1 MIGFGLTI
9 QKGPWRET
17 RSDRMRIRNSYNPY
31 GNGTTSLGLG
41 GSLHAGH
48 VSYKAVVGPNTV
60 QDGGMTRPSP
70 SASQKPS
77 VNIGEKKGG
86 IMMSSRGGKKGILG
100 NKEEHLKLVGST
112 PFGLQPKERG
122 GLKTNESY
130 IDQQHEVDMAR
141 QRRIEA
147 LEATQERLAGE
158 LRRALEMPDMMV
170 DSSDSSE
177 DDFYD
182 APENPFDDAYEMQA
196 SLDARPST
204 YQRSQMELEQYA
216 NAVSSTNPIT
226 QIEDIQVP
234 IDPNNAPTKTP
245 KVSFKVP
252 GNFEFNPTIV
262 KNNSDPMNITN
273 MTSVVTKA
281 PTRERDARPKF
292 QGPQGPVKVNGPVA
306 PAPEKEMEI
315 DKVMTK
321 SGEQLAMRKNSRME
335 KQSNKEALDRK
346 KSKKATMQERKKLG
360 PPETVEEVEEIKPQP
375 LKGAGKRARDDLEN
389 LLKKQD
395 SAKRTKLDDGKAAP
409 KEETKKERE
418 KRKAASDAIDWL
430 DKNYNKKKGQ
440 VTAKDINLGEK
451 LYAKGLRLEFP
462 EPALKKF
469 KDVLD
474 GAKKKLGDI
483 KVEFESTK
491 ALPAPRKKAARSIEA
506 PQTLPAPRER
516 LALPA
521 PRERLALPAPS
532 RPPPRSGKDRSQVT
546 KQKKKK

>member
-1 MIGFGLTI
+1 MYVFNTMIGFGLTI

-17 RSDRMRIRNSYNPY
+17 RSDRMRIRNSYSPY
-31 GNGTTSLGLG
+31 GNGTTSLGQG
-41 GSLHAGH
+41 GSLHAGKG
-48 VSYKAVVGPNTV
+48 SYKAVVGPYNV
-60 QDGGMTRPSP
+60 QDNGMTKPSP

-100 NKEEHLKLVGST
+100 GKEEHLKLVGST

-122 GLKTNESY
+122 GLKTSESY
-130 IDQQHEVDMAR
+130 IDQQHEVGMAR
-141 QRRIEA
+141 QTRIDA
-147 LEATQERLAGE
+147 LQATQNRLAEE

-170 DSSDSSE
+170 DSSDSSSE

-182 APENPFDDAYEMQA
+182 DPENPFNDAYQMQA
-196 SLDARPST
+196 SLDARPTT

-216 NAVSSTNPIT
+216 NALSSANPIT

-245 KVSFKVP
+245 KMAFKVP

-273 MTSVVTKA
+273 MTSVVNPVGVTGVVTR

-292 QGPQGPVKVNGPVA
+292 QSPLAELKGPVA
-306 PAPEKEMEI
+306 SAPEKEMNI
-315 DKVMTK
+315 DKVQNDDEK
-321 SGEQLAMRKNSRME
+321 QLALRKKSRME
-335 KQSNKEALDRK
+335 KEANKSALEKRK
-346 KSKKATMQERKKLG
+346 QKRAGKKETMELQV
-360 PPETVEEVEEIKPQP
+360 TVEEEIKPQP

-389 LLKKQD
+389 LLKKQE
-395 SAKRTKLDDGKAAP
+395 SAKRTKMEDGKAAP
-409 KEETKKERE
+409 KEETRKERE
-418 KRKAASDAIDWL
+418 KRNAASDAIDWL

-440 VTAKDINLGEK
+440 VTAKDIKLGEK
-451 LYAKGLRLEFP
+451 LYAKGLRLGFP

-474 GAKKKLGDI
+474 GAKNKLGDI

-491 ALPAPRKKAARSIEA
+491 ALPAPRKKAARLIEA
-506 PQTLPAPRER
+506 PHTLPTPK
-516 LALPA
+516 
-521 PRERLALPAPS
+521 ERLALPAPS